1 MTIFLVSESLQ
12 TPLLHRESSKMTSL
26 LVRNHSFF
34 IAAAAAAFC
43 SAAACAAACASA
55 TASFQSLTQFMST
68 NTKPSGTVGDT
79 QKMQ

>member
-1 MTIFLVSESLQ
+1 
-12 TPLLHRESSKMTSL
+12 MTSL

-34 IAAAAAAFC
+34 IAAAAAAAA
-43 SAAACAAACASA
+43 AAACSAPCAFA

>member
-1 MTIFLVSESLQ
+1 
-12 TPLLHRESSKMTSL
+12 MTSL

-34 IAAAAAAFC
+34 IAAAAAAAAC
-43 SAAACAAACASA
+43 SAPCAFA